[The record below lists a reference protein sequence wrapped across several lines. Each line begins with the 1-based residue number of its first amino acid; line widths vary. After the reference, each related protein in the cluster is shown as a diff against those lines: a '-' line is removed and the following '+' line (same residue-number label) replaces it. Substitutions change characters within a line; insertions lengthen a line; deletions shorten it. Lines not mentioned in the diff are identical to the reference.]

1 MTKKEKVK
9 QLFDEFN
16 NYIKNNKV
24 HDSEA
29 ISLMTLGY
37 QDLNDNWNDEHADI
51 FIDAMNNILGNLKNN
66 IYINI

>member
-16 NYIKNNKV
+16 KYVNDNKI

-51 FIDAMNNILGNLKNN
+51 FIDAMNNIFGNLKNN